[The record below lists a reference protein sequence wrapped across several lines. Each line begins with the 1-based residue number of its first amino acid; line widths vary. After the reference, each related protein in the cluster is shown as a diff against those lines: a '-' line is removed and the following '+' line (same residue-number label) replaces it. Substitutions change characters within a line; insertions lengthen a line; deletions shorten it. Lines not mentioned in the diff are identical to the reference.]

1 MINLEPIMKNLT
13 SLFSLVG
20 LLTSVGAMNCFG
32 AMYFNQSDGLHS
44 SSDGNNGNPV
54 ERDVFDNGR
63 SSRDAI
69 VIISDLHLGA
79 DMTYAEINKNLKSLE
94 NFLTKIQE
102 SENIRELVIA
112 GDLLDEW
119 FVPAEVN
126 TYQGKDQR
134 DFVQR
139 VAANNPGVIDR
150 LNRII
155 AEGEIQI
162 TYVPGNHDL
171 TVTAENIELILP
183 GMKQVRDQAQGLGT
197 YSPTGYPSIAIEH
210 GHRYNYFC
218 APDPLSNQEKA
229 PGTILP
235 PGYFFTRIAA
245 EHVLQECQKSENVVP
260 EITANASLLSDESQK
275 NLYAYYKLWEVV
287 LNQWFPIETP
297 FSEKMIVTNVNGFM
311 KPYSVLDI
319 LPYQKNTNGPIAVNL
334 YSDAQDHWPERCA
347 LNGVAV
353 AIPVNEAIKN
363 AALAEQTDE
372 MAKVQYFKNPDSNKK
387 LVVFGHTHEARLIPS
402 ENLKGEKTVYVNSG
416 TWIDHKPGHS
426 NDTSM
431 NFVIITPPS
440 GEEEQETKVFLYNF
454 QNEKFNKMAS
464 ASVTL

>member
-1 MINLEPIMKNLT
+1 MKTLT
-13 SLFSLVG
+13 SLFSLIG
-20 LLTSVGAMNCFG
+20 LLTLVGASNCFG
-32 AMYFNQSDGLHS
+32 AAYFNQSGDS
-44 SSDGNNGNPV
+44 SSSPDKKNGSPV
-54 ERDVFDNGR
+54 DRDVFNTGR
-63 SSRDAI
+63 SSRDSI

-79 DMTYAEINKNLKSLE
+79 DMAYAEINENLKPLE

-102 SENIRELVIA
+102 SDNVRELVIA

-119 FVPAEVN
+119 FVPAEVD
-126 TYQGKDQR
+126 TYHGKDQR

-139 VAANNPGVIDR
+139 VAANNSGVIDR

-171 TVTAENIELILP
+171 TITAENIELILP
-183 GMKQVRDQAQGLGT
+183 GMKQVRDPAQGLGT
-197 YSPTGYPSIAIEH
+197 YSPVGYPSIAIEH

-218 APDPLSNQEKA
+218 APDPLSNQDDA

-245 EHVLQECQKSENVVP
+245 EHVVQDCRKSANVVP
-260 EITANASLLSDESQK
+260 KITANAALLGDESQK
-275 NLYAYYKLWEVV
+275 NLYAYYRLWEVV
-287 LNQWFPIETP
+287 LDQWFPIEAP
-297 FSEKMIVTNVNGFM
+297 FGEKMIVTNVDGFT

-319 LPYQKNTNGPIAVNL
+319 LPYQQNADGPIAVNL
-334 YSDAQDHWPERCA
+334 FSGAQDDWAERCA

-353 AIPVNEAIKN
+353 AIPVTEAINK

-372 MAKVQYFKNPDSNKK
+372 MANVQYFKNPDSNKK

-416 TWIDHKPGHS
+416 TWIDHKPEHN
-426 NDTSM
+426 NDTTM
-431 NFVIITPPS
+431 NFVIITPPN
-440 GEEEQETKVFLYNF
+440 GEGDPETKVVLYNF
-454 QNEKFNKMAS
+454 QNEKFNEMAS
-464 ASVTL
+464 ASLRL